1 MQLVFINMHLTK
13 DEEKILRGEEGEAA
27 KKAMELLVVL
37 GDIYGAEKLID
48 VASVQVSGVSYA
60 TIGDAGLDFL
70 EDWASK
76 GSKSRVFATMNPAGI
91 DLERWREFGFK
102 ENFAKK
108 QLRIVKAYEAMG
120 MRPSY
125 TCTPYLVG
133 NLPHFG
139 EHIAWAESSSVVF
152 ANSVLGAR
160 TNRESAVSALASA
173 LLGKTP
179 YCGLHLEE
187 NRKGTF
193 TVEVETELRSEA
205 DYSAMGYYVSGYEG
219 VPVFKNISSV
229 RKMVGMPASYR
240 KSPSTEELKALSA
253 ALGVGTI
260 DMFQILG
267 ITPNTCAEKG
277 EKIEFEREELKEVY
291 EKLNSAEEVDAI
303 CIGCPHCSIAEI
315 LKIEQLKPEREVWA
329 FTARQNKPLVEK
341 CIKNKKIK
349 VIYDTCMV
357 VSPLGDL
364 EIEAVGVN
372 SAKAAFYCTNLSK
385 LKVRFDSL
393 ENLLK

>member
-1 MQLVFINMHLTK
+1 MHLTK
-13 DEEKILRGEEGEAA
+13 DEEKILQGEEGEAA

-48 VASVQVSGVSYA
+48 VASAQVSGVSYA

-76 GSKSRVFATMNPAGI
+76 GAKSRIFATINPAGI
-91 DLERWREFGFK
+91 DLERWRELGFK

-120 MRPSY
+120 MLPSC
-125 TCTPYLVG
+125 TCAPYLIG

-193 TVEVETELRSEA
+193 TVEVEAELRSEA

-219 VPVFKNISSV
+219 VPVFKNIS
-229 RKMVGMPASYR
+229 
-240 KSPSTEELKALSA
+240 PSTEELKILSA

-260 DMFQILG
+260 DMFQIQG
-267 ITPNTCAEKG
+267 ITPESSTRKSGSEKV
-277 EKIEFEREELKEVY
+277 EKIEFGREELKEVY

-315 LKIEQLKPEREVWA
+315 LKIEQLKPKREVWA

-341 CIKNKKIK
+341 YIKNKKIK

-357 VSPLGDL
+357 VSPLRDL
-364 EIEAVGVN
+364 GIEAVGVN
-372 SAKAAFYCTNLSK
+372 SAKAAFYCANLSK